1 MDERKGVKRKLDVKS
16 MDIKYRAV
24 MEVERG
30 LKSKAKIAEEF
41 GVKRNTLSTW
51 IKNKQ
56 TIIDGY
62 RSGSFNVDRKK
73 MRHAQFEDI
82 EDDLYKWFVNAR
94 SHNVPVS
101 GPLLQAQA
109 EIIAKKLGY
118 NDFKCSGGW
127 LDRFQKRY
135 QIVFKKISGEAKSVN
150 LDSVHDWYN
159 SVFLDILDQYDAKD
173 IYNADETAIFYKLLP
188 DRTLTFKGDDG
199 HGTKTSK
206 ERLSVLVAANMN
218 GTDKRRLLVIGK
230 SAKPRCFKNV
240 ATLPTQYES
249 NKKAWMT
256 SAIFTTWVHE
266 FDEDMARQGRQ
277 VALLID
283 NCPAHPDVRGLR
295 ATTLFFLPPNTTSV
309 TQPMDQGVI
318 LSFKRNYR
326 KQLVDRLSQCID
338 SDKAFAVSVLDAL
351 HLMKSAWDLVSH
363 ETIANCFMHVVTT
376 SLPPSRPTLPSVPQD
391 YTTPMDSAMFEEY
404 VSVDM
409 DAVCTEDINDE
420 NEHPADEQPES
431 STNETEQNRELR
443 PTSAI
448 IDNLERLRFDASTF
462 RDAEGAFDRINW
474 LMNWF
479 EAQRHQ
485 RATQTTI
492 KDFFVPKE

>member
-1 MDERKGVKRKLDVKS
+1 ML
-16 MDIKYRAV
+16 
-24 MEVERG
+24 
-30 LKSKAKIAEEF
+30 F
-41 GVKRNTLSTW
+41 T
-51 IKNKQ
+51 
-56 TIIDGY
+56 
-62 RSGSFNVDRKK
+62 SG
-73 MRHAQFEDI
+73 
-82 EDDLYKWFVNAR
+82 FVNAR

-109 EIIAKKLGY
+109 EVIASKLGY

-218 GTDKRRLLVIGK
+218 GTDKRPLLVIGK

-240 ATLPTQYES
+240 ATLPTEYES

-256 SAIFTTWVHE
+256 GAIFTTWVHE

-318 LSFKRNYR
+318 LSLKRNYR

-338 SDKAFAVSVLDAL
+338 SDKAFAVNVLDAL

-376 SLPPSRPTLPSVPQD
+376 TLPPSQSTLPSVPQGD
-391 YTTPMDSAMFEEY
+391 IPMDSVMFEEY
-404 VSVDM
+404 VSVDT
-409 DAVCTEDINDE
+409 DAVCTEDITDQ
-420 NEHPADEQPES
+420 DEQPAAEQPEN
-431 STNETEQNRELR
+431 ST
-443 PTSAI
+443 
-448 IDNLERLRFDASTF
+448 D
-462 RDAEGAFDRINW
+462 DAEQTASCDLHPRLSTILRGCDS
-474 LMNWF
+474 M
-479 EAQRHQ
+479 
-485 RATQTTI
+485 RALSETLKGPLIESTGL
-492 KDFFVPKE
+492 